1 MSVTSSAT
9 VSQDREVQSPDPLP
23 DKLLVVSL
31 VKRDGT
37 PLEEEEDI
45 VELCVRRAHTRPLGV
60 LRYSAADSVVF
71 LNDAAAV
78 DRTQRALLDITE
90 FGEETIVIRTMAPT
104 EGQAAAFH
112 AMWHSSPAAGA
123 GEPHTPPYRTPPD
136 EETPRR
142 IHAKLGDL
150 NDSELRQLVRDLSQ
164 EIVQCESTAPPSYP
178 PPRDWA
184 CPSGSAVPG
193 EDDREVTFPGG
204 RRVPAGPQP
213 QPVSPAPAGPDMG
226 QLISALTSGLQIGT
240 PKISTFSGD
249 AAPSKTEVSYEQWSH
264 EVQCVKDHYPESV
277 VRESIMR
284 SLKGA
289 AADMARY
296 MGPTASVSDI
306 LEKLSVIFGTVASFD
321 VLMQSFY
328 KISQGNEKVPSFA
341 TRLEGTLNQI
351 RIKCPGR
358 IADHEVPSHL
368 KDRLFHGVKKHVR
381 DSVRYLYSDS
391 RTTYSELVVAARRA
405 ESETEETKVKV
416 RSAAATEVP
425 SGSKELGDQIARL
438 MAALTRAEQS
448 THSVSAPSSPR
459 HRGCGRGRADRQTPV
474 RPNSHNGQTALGQP
488 SARSSSVV
496 TSSAESP
503 HKGNPNALTHTQ
515 GNTQGARGSSSLQ
528 CYRCQGW
535 GHMARECATPVAP
548 LNREGGT
555 RGNAVKPPSNRT

>member
-1 MSVTSSAT
+1 M
-9 VSQDREVQSPDPLP
+9 P
-23 DKLLVVSL
+23 
-31 VKRDGT
+31 
-37 PLEEEEDI
+37 
-45 VELCVRRAHTRPLGV
+45 C
-60 LRYSAADSVVF
+60 
-71 LNDAAAV
+71 
-78 DRTQRALLDITE
+78 
-90 FGEETIVIRTMAPT
+90 
-104 EGQAAAFH
+104 
-112 AMWHSSPAAGA
+112 
-123 GEPHTPPYRTPPD
+123 
-136 EETPRR
+136 R
-142 IHAKLGDL
+142 IHAQLGDL
-150 NDSELRQLVRDLSQ
+150 NDQELRQLVRDLSQ
-164 EIVQCESTAPPSYP
+164 EIAQRESTAAPSYP

-184 CPSGSAVPG
+184 CPAGNPATE
-193 EDDREVTFPGG
+193 EDDQEVTFTGGG
-204 RRVPAGPQP
+204 RVPTGPQP
-213 QPVSPAPAGPDMG
+213 QPLPVSPAPAGTDMS
-226 QLISALTSGLQIGT
+226 QLISALTSGLRIGT
-240 PKISTFSGD
+240 PKISTFSGE
-249 AAPSKTEVSYEQWSH
+249 ATPGKTEVSYEQWSH

-296 MGPTASVSDI
+296 MGPTAGVSDI

-321 VLMQSFY
+321 VLMQNFY

-381 DSVRYLYSDS
+381 DSVRYLYSNPQ
-391 RTTYSELVVAARRA
+391 TTYPELVVAARRA
-405 ESETEETKVKV
+405 ESEMEESKVKA

-448 THSVSAPSSPR
+448 TRSASAPSSPR
-459 HRGCGRGRADRQTPV
+459 HRGRGRGRADRQTPV
-474 RPNSHNGQTALGQP
+474 RPNSHNGRTGLGQT

-496 TSSAESP
+496 NSSAESP
-503 HKGNPNALTHTQ
+503 RKGNHNAQTNVQ

-535 GHMARECATPVAP
+535 GHMARECATPAAS

-555 RGNAVKPPSNRT
+555 QGNVVKPPSNHVQ